1 MISTRPLPAV
11 QPSCLRGL
19 TADQDILA
27 QVKTRPLRDLRNN
40 WRTMSVY
47 FLMATLRTDF
57 DTLVNALS
65 PELYR
70 YAMGLCHNPATAE
83 DLVQETFL
91 RGWRS
96 RDDLRDTKA
105 ARAWLY
111 TILRNEHARLYERQR
126 PEARDPFELP
136 DVPVRGYDTSAEAF
150 VVRRALTK
158 LDTDY
163 RDPLLLQVV
172 GGFSCKEI
180 GQMLDLNT
188 NTVLTRLFR
197 ARKALREQLT
207 DQPELEARR

>member
-1 MISTRPLPAV
+1 
-11 QPSCLRGL
+11 
-19 TADQDILA
+19 
-27 QVKTRPLRDLRNN
+27 
-40 WRTMSVY
+40 
-47 FLMATLRTDF
+47 MATLRSDF

-65 PELYR
+65 AELYR
-70 YAMGLCHNPATAE
+70 YAIGLCHNPATAE

-91 RGWRS
+91 RGWRA
-96 RDDLRDTKA
+96 RDKLRDTKA

-136 DVPVRGYDTSAEAF
+136 DVGVRGYDTSTEAF
-150 VVRRALTK
+150 VMRRALTR
-158 LDTDY
+158 LEPEY
-163 RDPLLLQVV
+163 RDPLLLQAV

-197 ARKALREQLT
+197 ARKALREQLS
-207 DQPELEARR
+207 DQPQLEASQ

>member
-1 MISTRPLPAV
+1 
-11 QPSCLRGL
+11 
-19 TADQDILA
+19 
-27 QVKTRPLRDLRNN
+27 
-40 WRTMSVY
+40 
-47 FLMATLRTDF
+47 MATLRTDF

-65 PELYR
+65 PELFR
-70 YAMGLCHNPATAE
+70 YAMGLCHNRATAE

-96 RDDLRDTKA
+96 RDNLRDIKA

-126 PEARDPFELP
+126 PEAKDPADLP

-150 VVRRALTK
+150 AMRRALGQ
-158 LDTDY
+158 LDADY

-172 GGFSCKEI
+172 GGFSCREI
-180 GQMLDLNT
+180 GQMLEMNT

-197 ARKALREQLT
+197 ARKALREQLAERN
-207 DQPELEARR
+207 QLEATR

>member
-1 MISTRPLPAV
+1 
-11 QPSCLRGL
+11 
-19 TADQDILA
+19 
-27 QVKTRPLRDLRNN
+27 
-40 WRTMSVY
+40 
-47 FLMATLRTDF
+47 MAKLRTDF
-57 DTLVNALS
+57 ETLVDALT

-70 YAMGLCHNPATAE
+70 YALGLCHNPDTAE
-83 DLVQETFL
+83 DLVQEAFL

-126 PEARDPFELP
+126 PDVRDPQDLP

-150 VVRRALTK
+150 AMRRALAC
-158 LDTDY
+158 LDGSY
-163 RDPLLLQVV
+163 RDPLLLQVI

-180 GQMLDLNT
+180 GDLLDLNT

-197 ARKALREQLT
+197 ARKTLREQLT
-207 DQPELEARR
+207 DATRREAM